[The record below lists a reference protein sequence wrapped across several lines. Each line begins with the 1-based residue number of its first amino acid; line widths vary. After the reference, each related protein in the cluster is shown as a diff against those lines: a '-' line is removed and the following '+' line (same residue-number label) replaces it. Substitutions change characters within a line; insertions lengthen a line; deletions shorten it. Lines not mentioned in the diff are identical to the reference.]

1 MVFTA
6 EPLRSSWMRT
16 LVPGDPVYDHAIV
29 WADLRAQLSPP
40 FGTFTVTEFTTV
52 VVVVVVDGRVVDVVV
67 VVGATVVVVDPVV
80 TVPELG
86 STISDDSSTASKSD
100 PWRDARLWRSLS
112 FQRLSGAPLMYHEL
126 PLSATIPPYA
136 FSACRM
142 TWLAGE
148 KPETSTL

>member
-40 FGTFTVTEFTTV
+40 FGTFTVTDFTTV
-52 VVVVVVDGRVVDVVV
+52 VVVVVVDGRVVDVVDVVV
-67 VVGATVVVVDPVV
+67 VVGATVVVDPVV

-86 STISDDSSTASKSD
+86 STISDDSSTASKS
-100 PWRDARLWRSLS
+100 
-112 FQRLSGAPLMYHEL
+112 
-126 PLSATIPPYA
+126 
-136 FSACRM
+136 
-142 TWLAGE
+142 
-148 KPETSTL
+148 